1 MKYLFF
7 FNGQLLLL
15 CCMCCKSGIQDF
27 VTGLQK
33 KQEKFMVSLT
43 GTPTDYNPSVF
54 HRELKNI
61 YGIVPHSSTAS
72 PTAYNPSVFHRELK
86 KIYEI
91 VPQSSTESLTV
102 LPTYITDG
110 LPRSRS
116 ARMSDVCPS
125 TQVPT
130 DFPTDRKV

>member
-1 MKYLFF
+1 
-7 FNGQLLLL
+7 
-15 CCMCCKSGIQDF
+15 
-27 VTGLQK
+27 
-33 KQEKFMVSLT
+33 MVSLT